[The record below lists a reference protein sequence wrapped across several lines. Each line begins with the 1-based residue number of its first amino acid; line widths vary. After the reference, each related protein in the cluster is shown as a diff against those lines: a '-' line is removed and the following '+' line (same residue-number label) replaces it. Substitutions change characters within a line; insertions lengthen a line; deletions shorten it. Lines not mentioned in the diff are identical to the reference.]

1 MRQSQ
6 TPPSG
11 DANWFVAQVKK
22 LRLSWR
28 LMRDPLV
35 PFWTKLVPVAAIAY
49 ILLPTDIVPDVLP
62 VVGQLDDLG
71 VFLLSLKW
79 FVDLS
84 PADIVRRHLAEMSS
98 VKAGYRVVAEDAP
111 PPPEVAG
118 YLDVESHPKPEE
130 GANEQNR

>member
-49 ILLPTDIVPDVLP
+49 ILLPTDIIPDVLP

-84 PADIVRRHLAEMSS
+84 PADIVRRYLAEMSS
-98 VKAGYRVVAEDAP
+98 VRGDYRVVAEDAP